1 MEIDDLVTY
10 VNVERPDDILSV
22 RIVRGNSDP
31 NSGVIN
37 EQTPLAEALLGAE
50 KGDTV
55 EAHLPMGT
63 TKFQIL
69 GVRPHQAA
77 SMRVSR

>member
-1 MEIDDLVTY
+1 MDVDDTVTY
-10 VNVERPDDILSV
+10 VNVEDPENLLSV
-22 RIVRGNSDP
+22 RIVHGNSNP
-31 NSGVIN
+31 NTGLVN

-50 KGDTV
+50 ENEVV

-69 GVRPHQAA
+69 KVR
-77 SMRVSR
+77 